1 MIERPLPLLPSGR
14 LLRLRLSLARQT
26 MRIDFRMRLSVLVMF
41 SAGVTLTLAHATQSD
56 DVTNPQLSNQVDEKR
71 SLLSI
76 TKAKRGR
83 GPLFVEIPVAYVFGL
98 GTPGSVN
105 YCSPSVRAS
114 NSSNIAVE
122 ELVIGIEYSKAG
134 IAAGST
140 ISRFRSIK
148 VQQASTR
155 YFYQLP
161 VTDCFGL
168 KGQASVVRCV
178 YTGGEDCTK
187 DVQIIGYGL
196 IPLQPQSK

>member
-14 LLRLRLSLARQT
+14 LLRLRLSLACQT
-26 MRIDFRMRLSVLVMF
+26 MRIDSRTRLSVLAIF
-41 SAGVTLTLAHATQSD
+41 SACVIVTLAHAESD
-56 DVTNPQLSNQVDEKR
+56 DTSFKPSPQVVDGR
-71 SLLSI
+71 SLQSI
-76 TKAKRGR
+76 IKTKRGR
-83 GPLFVEIPVAYVFGL
+83 GPLFVEIPGAYVFGM

-114 NSSNIAVE
+114 NSSNSVVE
-122 ELVIGIEYSKAG
+122 ELVIGIDYSKAG
-134 IAAGST
+134 VATGST

-155 YFYQLP
+155 FYYQLP
-161 VTDCFGL
+161 VTDCLGL
-168 KGQASVVRCV
+168 KGQASILRCV
-178 YTGGEDCTK
+178 YTDGEDCTK